1 MLKLVLFKFFT
12 AAQALVTRTIIIS
25 CDQIPYTFRNVP
37 LKKIINWI
45 LVETSIYVKPSR
57 PWGYPTHLQIE
68 PDTHCNLRCVVC
80 PVTTGL
86 GRPIGRMDFRVF
98 KDLIDEIGDYV
109 FLILL
114 WDWGE
119 PFLNPEIN
127 NMIAYAKGKGI
138 KLVSSTNGHLFAKKK
153 HVDGVI
159 RSGLDSLIIALD
171 GVNQETYVRYR
182 EGGHVNMVIQAI
194 RNIVQ
199 RKRELDVSHPFI
211 NIRTVVMKHNENEIS
226 QIKGLVRDMGVDV
239 LTLKTMNPYDSDES
253 LVPKNKAY
261 RRFHYLA
268 DGKTRVRRKR
278 NPCKHLWNMPAIH
291 WNGYVCM
298 CTYDSHEN
306 YIMGD
311 LMKDSFRKIWKGR
324 HYRQIRKKFR
334 SHWEDIDL
342 CAGCSYAYEGGSC
355 IDEIIA
361 GAFYFTSNRP

>member
-1 MLKLVLFKFFT
+1 MIKVLFFKFLEVMR
-12 AAQALVTRTIIIS
+12 ALFTRTIVID
-25 CDQIPYTFRNVP
+25 CDQIPYTFQNVP
-37 LKKIINWI
+37 YKKIINWI
-45 LVETSIYVKPSR
+45 MVEASIYVKPSR

-127 NMIAYAKGKGI
+127 EMITYAKRKGI

-153 HVDGVI
+153 HVEGVI

-171 GVNQETYVRYR
+171 GANQETYSRYR
-182 EGGHVNMVIQAI
+182 QGGHVDMVIQAVH
-194 RNIVQ
+194 NFVHC
-199 RKRELDVSHPFI
+199 RKNLNVSHPFI
-211 NIRTVVMKHNENEIS
+211 NIRTVIMKHNENEIP
-226 QIKGLVRDMGVDV
+226 QIKKLVQNMGADA

-253 LVPKNKAY
+253 LVPENEAY
-261 RRFHYLA
+261 RRFYYLA
-268 DGKTRVRRKR
+268 DGKTRVRRKH
-278 NPCKHLWNMPAIH
+278 NPCKHLWNMPAVH
-291 WNGYVCM
+291 WNGYVCI
-298 CTYDSHEN
+298 CTYDCHEA

-311 LMKDSFRKIWKGR
+311 LNKDSFRRIWKGKDYR
-324 HYRQIRKKFR
+324 HIRELFR
-334 SHWEDIDL
+334 THWEGIDL
-342 CAGCSYAYEGGSC
+342 CTGCSYAYKGGSC
-355 IDEIIA
+355 IDEIMA
-361 GAFYFTSNRP
+361 GAFFYTSNKP